1 MKKRALMNSYT
12 IFFITA
18 HSHRD
23 AEKATSITGVKEC
36 LGKNRSRK
44 KHPWDLL
51 KLGGIPSPRCYDTA
65 PCTVLGI
72 VHSVGPTKGT
82 GVGCQS
88 LGTP

>member
-1 MKKRALMNSYT
+1 MSSYT

-18 HSHRD
+18 CSHRD

-51 KLGGIPSPRCYDTA
+51 KLGGNPEP
-65 PCTVLGI
+65 PVL
-72 VHSVGPTKGT
+72 
-82 GVGCQS
+82 
-88 LGTP
+88 